1 MRVRKKPWAE
11 KELIE
16 NSYVIKNPEENKGRW
31 KNIFEADKPLYVE
44 LGCGKGKFIKEMALR
59 FPEINFIG
67 IEKQPSVLATA
78 VRHIEE
84 KIDNLRFV
92 GFDAGALENLFEE
105 GEIDRLY
112 INFCDPWPR
121 KKWAK
126 RRLTY
131 RGFLENYKKL
141 FGDAGELFF
150 KTDNKDLFEFSLVEF
165 EENGW
170 ELKNVTFDLYSE
182 ECPWNTATEYEEK
195 FASEGVPICRLE
207 AYYKNKD

>member
-11 KELIE
+11 KELDL
-16 NSYVIKNPEENKGRW
+16 NSYVIKNPEENKGKW
-31 KNIFEADKPLYVE
+31 KEAFGNDKPLFVE
-44 LGCGKGKFIKEMALR
+44 LGCGKGKFIAETALK

-67 IEKQPSVLATA
+67 LEKQKTVLATA

-84 KIDNLRFV
+84 EIPNLFFV
-92 GFDAGALENLFEE
+92 NFDAVSLEELFSE

-141 FGDAGELFF
+141 FGKEGELFF
-150 KTDNKDLFEFSLVEF
+150 KTDNRDLFEFSLVEF

-182 ECPWNTATEYEEK
+182 EHSWNIATEYEEK

-207 AYYKNKD
+207 AFYKNKD